1 MKKTLAIFKTIF
13 QLIIVMFFVASIN
26 TKVDKKILKVE
37 NINLNKTLDL
47 AAMTE
52 TITNLQIGDLYKSY
66 ATYTGSLTGY
76 AADCP
81 KCTGRLGCSPYTDVR
96 DGTLYYEDSQFG
108 KVRIV
113 ASSKQLPCGTILTFK
128 SSRVPNGEIIAIV
141 LDRGVR
147 GRSIDLLSES
157 EEYAKDN
164 IGRSTISYDILRNGW
179 ENE

>member
-1 MKKTLAIFKTIF
+1 MRKVFTISKTILQIF
-13 QLIIVMFFVASIN
+13 IVIFLIVLIDSKLEKNSV
-26 TKVDKKILKVE
+26 KIE

-52 TITNLQIGDLYKSY
+52 TINSLEISDYYQSY
-66 ATYTGSLTGY
+66 ATYTGNLTGY

-81 KCTGRLGCSPYTDVR
+81 LCTGYLGCAPYTDVS

-113 ASSKQLPCGTILTFK
+113 ATSKQIPCGTILTFK

-141 LDRGVR
+141 LDRGVK
-147 GRSIDLLSES
+147 GKNIDLLTES
-157 EEYAKDN
+157 EEYALNN
-164 IGRSTISYDILRNGW
+164 IGRSTISYDILRYGW
-179 ENE
+179 SNE

>member
-1 MKKTLAIFKTIF
+1 MNKAITVIKNIVEVFMVLF
-13 QLIIVMFFVASIN
+13 LIMLLNIKPSE
-26 TKVDKKILKVE
+26 KILKVE

-52 TITNLQIGDLYKSY
+52 TISKLEISDYYSVLN
-66 ATYTGSLTGY
+66 TYTGSLTGY

-81 KCTGRLGCSPYTDVR
+81 KCTGRLGCKPYTDVS
-96 DGTLYYEDSQFG
+96 DGTLYYEDEQFG

-128 SSRVPNGEIIAIV
+128 SPRVPNGEIIAIV

-147 GRSIDLLSES
+147 GTNLDLLSES
-157 EEYAKDN
+157 EEYASLN
-164 IGRSTISYDILRNGW
+164 IGRSTINYDILREGW
-179 ENE
+179 NNE